1 MKAAM
6 QKDAKTRSL
15 QVRVT
20 NDLWK
25 AVKIKCVEED
35 TNIQTVVAD
44 FLSAWVRGKVEMKD

>member
-25 AVKIKCVEED
+25 AVKIKCVEDD
-35 TNIQTVVAD
+35 TNIQRVVAD